1 MYVCIYIYIY
11 VSTYVYPSYVWKKS
25 DKERNL
31 CVHRCIISATK
42 TKKLVTTVVLERK
55 LGGKSGEMDT
65 LCIICISF
73 YSVQTF

>member
-1 MYVCIYIYIY
+1 MY
-11 VSTYVYPSYVWKKS
+11 VSTYISMYLLTYTPLMYGKRVTK
-25 DKERNL
+25 RNL

-42 TKKLVTTVVLERK
+42 TKKLVTTVVLEKK